1 VVDIQWECGG
11 RDNALQ
17 NTCEGQVFVLLFY
30 KGVISCIPNFPGVLV
45 GLVVYCGRGAMW
57 LGRRRCY
64 TRASG
69 FCVEVLPVD
78 ICTVSAVGSMVI
90 VCGEGV
96 KTKCVLTCLSGY
108 HIGSGLS
115 CEVWGL
121 LWNVPGSGGV

>member
-1 VVDIQWECGG
+1 
-11 RDNALQ
+11 
-17 NTCEGQVFVLLFY
+17 
-30 KGVISCIPNFPGVLV
+30 
-45 GLVVYCGRGAMW
+45 MW
-57 LGRRRCY
+57 LGRRLCH

-96 KTKCVLTCLSGY
+96 KIKCVLTCLSGY

-115 CEVWGL
+115 RVCWGL
-121 LWNVPGSGGV
+121 NPVRVAYENVVSRGDSIQLGWS